1 MLLEDKVAVISGVGV
16 GMGREMALA
25 FAREG
30 AGVAVSARTRE
41 IIDPLVDEIRS
52 GLGRPAIALTMD
64 VTEPEQRE
72 DFVAAVGKEFG
83 HIDILV
89 NNAAHPGNRKTLV
102 DSQMRSW
109 RRAMEVNFFA
119 TLELTKLVVPWMAG
133 REGRIVMINT
143 QASLGAAPSNG
154 SYGASKAALKL
165 MTETLAHE
173 LGPEGIR
180 VNGVHPGPI
189 WGEHFDEF
197 VHLEA
202 DRQQIP
208 YDECLKQWTDKQV
221 LRYIAGPDEIAGTV
235 LYLVSDLARPVTGQ
249 SISVG

>member
-1 MLLEDKVAVISGVGV
+1 MLLKDKVAVISGVGP
-16 GMGREMALA
+16 GMGREMAIA

-30 AGVAVSARTRE
+30 AAVAVSARTPDVVTE
-41 IIDPLVDEIRS
+41 IAAEVSE
-52 GLGRPAIALTMD
+52 LGQQSMALQMD
-64 VTEPEQRE
+64 LTEPEQRE
-72 DFVAAVGKEFG
+72 AFVAAVGDRFG

-102 DSQMRSW
+102 DSQLRSW

-119 TLELTKLVVPWMAG
+119 TLELTKLVVPWMQG
-133 REGRIVMINT
+133 REGRIIMINT
-143 QASLGAAPSNG
+143 QASLGPSPSNG
-154 SYGASKAALKL
+154 SYGASKAALKA

-173 LGPEGIR
+173 LGPLGIR

-202 DRQQIP
+202 DRQGIS
-208 YDECLKQWTDKQV
+208 YDASLEQWTDKQV
-221 LRYIAGPDEIAGTV
+221 LRYIAGPDQIAGTV
-235 LYLVSDLARPVTGQ
+235 LFLASDLARPVTGQ
-249 SISVG
+249 SIAVG